1 MVVST
6 GAVIVAQS
14 ATKEDGLVNQAFKIT
29 VLIALA
35 LSIAVGIF
43 LLYKLTGV
51 LQDIAGTIEGVVGGI
66 GITGLGSTFFAPVT
80 FIFTSL
86 FGRSGN

>member
-35 LSIAVGIF
+35 LSIAVGLF
-43 LLYKLTGV
+43 LLYNLTNL
-51 LQDIAGTIEGVVGGI
+51 LQDLI
-66 GITGLGSTFFAPVT
+66 GIVGNIPKAIGIAGLGSTFFAPIT

-86 FGRSGN
+86 FGRSGK